1 MSKQEQIEI
10 EVWKILVEGNGSE
23 GEAVI
28 KFIDLCS
35 LSDFERLKDLKYDA
49 DEEARVHSND

>member
-1 MSKQEQIEI
+1 MSKQEQLEI

-23 GEAVI
+23 AEAVI

-35 LSDFERLKDLKYDA
+35 LSDFEKLKDLKYDA
-49 DEEARVHSND
+49 DEEARVHGND